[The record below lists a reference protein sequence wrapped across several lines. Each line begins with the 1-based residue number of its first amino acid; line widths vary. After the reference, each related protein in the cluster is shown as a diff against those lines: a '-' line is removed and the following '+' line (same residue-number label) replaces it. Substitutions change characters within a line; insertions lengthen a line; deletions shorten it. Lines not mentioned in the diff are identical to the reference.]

1 VSHAVRPHRLPLHPP
16 RPRLPRTRDEVLA
29 ATTVVLALVALAL
42 ALVEAY
48 DPGAVVS
55 LAAVLVGGWAQMVSE
70 NRTERWEAVIATVC
84 AAVLLAVCLAY
95 GSDLLGW
102 GSLLD

>member
-1 VSHAVRPHRLPLHPP
+1 MSHAVPFRRPLHPP

-29 ATTVVLALVALAL
+29 ATTVVLALVALVL
-42 ALVEAY
+42 TLVQAY
-48 DPGAVVS
+48 DAGAVVA
-55 LAAVLVGGWAQMVSE
+55 LVCVLVGGWSQMISE
-70 NRTERWEAVIATVC
+70 NRMERFESVIATV
-84 AAVLLAVCLAY
+84 AGAVLLAACLAY